1 MEIIWLRYFRTG
13 DVHEESRCNS
23 CGGSLASICQSSL
36 FLMFGLLKDYRISMA
51 GSRSDL
57 IYRYSC
63 TCDKC
68 TRSTAAVEAAAAGA
82 LGADRKRVVHGD
94 DDQNRRSLMTW
105 IESTAVLSVGF

>member
-1 MEIIWLRYFRTG
+1 
-13 DVHEESRCNS
+13 
-23 CGGSLASICQSSL
+23 
-36 FLMFGLLKDYRISMA
+36 MA

-57 IYRYSC
+57 TYRYSC

-94 DDQNRRSLMTW
+94 DDSGPKSAEIDDVERKTQLTGLRILDFLGS
-105 IESTAVLSVGF
+105 FD